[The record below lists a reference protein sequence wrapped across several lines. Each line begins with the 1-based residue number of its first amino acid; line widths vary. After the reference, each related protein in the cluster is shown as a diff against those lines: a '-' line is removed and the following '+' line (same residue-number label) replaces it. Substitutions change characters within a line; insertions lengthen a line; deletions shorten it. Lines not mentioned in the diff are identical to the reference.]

1 MFTDTCVED
10 DDCEDFPNTVC
21 RNSPV
26 NSGLDPGT
34 RELPFTGL
42 VLIRFLSFN
51 VFLVKK
57 FKISVLSI
65 HGVNK

>member
-1 MFTDTCVED
+1 MD

-42 VLIRFLSFN
+42 VLIKFLLSN
-51 VFLVKK
+51 VFQPNRIQDLHVTAMKEN
-57 FKISVLSI
+57 I
-65 HGVNK
+65 HNVTT